1 MLSFVDKQEIVNSI
15 KKQITKDSIYQ
26 VDFDENSSFSLF
38 PYPNIEIRNLTFS
51 NKINNV
57 NLFIKVKDIN
67 LISNWSSIFKG
78 KPKITRLDFAH
89 PKIIFAKEGL
99 KNNLN
104 FEDLKKNVKIAISK
118 KNYFFENVE
127 TIMTTDGEVLLQLE
141 NNNYLIE
148 DLNFSYNKKKKI

>member
-89 PKIIFAKEGL
+89 PKIIFAKRRIKKQFKFRRFKEKC
-99 KNNLN
+99 KNC
-104 FEDLKKNVKIAISK
+104 
-118 KNYFFENVE
+118 
-127 TIMTTDGEVLLQLE
+127 
-141 NNNYLIE
+141 
-148 DLNFSYNKKKKI
+148 NK

>member
-1 MLSFVDKQEIVNSI
+1 MLINRNSKFY

-67 LISNWSSIFKG
+67 LISNWLSIFKG
-78 KPKITRLDFAH
+78 KPKITRLDFVY
-89 PKIIFAKEGL
+89 PKIIFSKEGL
-99 KNNLN
+99 KKCCN
-104 FEDLKKNVKIAISK
+104 FEKIK
-118 KNYFFENVE
+118 EKCKYC
-127 TIMTTDGEVLLQLE
+127 
-141 NNNYLIE
+141 
-148 DLNFSYNKKKKI
+148 NK